1 MAQTVREVMTPDP
14 VVLPGSTTLTQA
26 AQRMKEHHI
35 GDVLVL
41 NADER
46 LCGIVTDRDVV
57 IRGVAEGRDLDS
69 TSVEDICS
77 HEIITVSPEDDIGSA
92 VEAMRDRAVRR
103 LPVVEGDQP
112 VGILS
117 IGDLAMERDPGSAL
131 ADISSAPPR
140 E

>member
-14 VVLPGSTTLTQA
+14 VLLSGSTTLTQA

-41 NADER
+41 DADEK

-57 IRGVAEGRDLDS
+57 IRGVAEGLDLDS
-69 TSVEDICS
+69 TSVEEICS
-77 HEIITVSPEDDIGSA
+77 HEIITVSPEDDIGAA
-92 VEAMRDRAVRR
+92 VETMRDRAVRR
-103 LPVVEGDQP
+103 LPVVEGGQP

-117 IGDLAMERDPGSAL
+117 IGDLAMERDPNSAL
-131 ADISSAPPR
+131 ADISSAPPK